1 MAAVIPAGSYD
12 DPFVPVLP
20 VPVPS
25 ATGTGTNGFP
35 GLPPGRRPGP
45 NSNRPNLLMYAPR
58 MHFKR
63 KSRDEY

>member
-1 MAAVIPAGSYD
+1 MAAVIPAGIND
-12 DPFVPVLP
+12 DQFVQ
-20 VPVPS
+20 VPVPA